1 MGTEH
6 PPPLTHVKATLHLR
20 ERCQGTTEVQR
31 SWWDSPMVER
41 SWNIFC
47 VQLRCYSGFCY
58 CEPMPEIHNVK
69 KEMKLRL
76 RGVMVNFSCR
86 IDWIY
91 SLQGGSSWV
100 CLRVLRGLSEEGRFI
115 LNVSRTTL
123 WLGFLTEYE
132 REKEKSKLSTSNY
145 VSASWLWGQCAH
157 LVLPPPPCIPAMK
170 SRLSYNH
177 EPK

>member
-145 VSASWLWGQCAH
+145 VSAS
-157 LVLPPPPCIPAMK
+157 
-170 SRLSYNH
+170 
-177 EPK
+177 